1 MAEKWM
7 RPAAG
12 AVSVKDEF
20 WTPYLENVRKSTVPH
35 VFKKFE
41 ETGYLANYADLA
53 NGRDAEHYGPNW
65 ANGLVLESI
74 RGVCDF
80 LAAAYDAE
88 LEAVIDPIIDDIVT
102 VGEKYDDLP
111 LTANIRGGRKPWG
124 KDGHIVYTHDLYN
137 VGTLMEA
144 AVSHYLATKKTKLLI
159 TAIRAANRIADEI
172 GDAPKYNAV
181 PGHSL
186 PEEAMLRLYRL
197 LRDHR
202 ELDDLAASL
211 GADKEEYLRVV
222 RHWYDRRGCYEG
234 RTMCPPFSTQYN
246 QDHAPFAEQ
255 DEAVG
260 HAVRATLCYTGAASL
275 AYEEQNGK
283 YDRALH
289 AIWESITKRKMHVS
303 GGIGTRHDIE
313 GFDIDYN
320 LPNGAYLETCA
331 SVGLI
336 FFAGEMGLMEPRG
349 DYYDVFERALY
360 NTVLASMDADG
371 VRYFYQNP
379 LISDG
384 SIRRWDWHGCPCC
397 PPMLLKLFSSLSQYI
412 YTYRADALCI
422 HLLLDSAYENE
433 YFSVLQS
440 GRCISVDSRGSELTL
455 RLRIPEYAEQ
465 YTLTLNGC
473 DIPYE
478 TDDHYAVIRRIW
490 SADDVL
496 TVSFDT
502 PPRRVCANPAVEADR
517 GRVCVMVGPY
527 VMCAEAM
534 DNGGDVNFM
543 IAADPNL
550 HMDGDRVIGRR
561 TDGRDFVLIPYYQW
575 CRRDAECQALRAM
588 NVWFRQEDM
597 KPIGEIGRQM
607 ADKLYDDYL

>member
-1 MAEKWM
+1 MAEKWF

-12 AVSVKDEF
+12 AVAVKDEF

-35 VFKKFE
+35 VFTKFG
-41 ETGYLANYADLA
+41 ETGYIANYADLA
-53 NGRDAEHYGPNW
+53 DDREAKHHGPYF
-65 ANGLVLESI
+65 ANGLLLESI

-80 LAAAYDAE
+80 LAAEYDAAM
-88 LEAVIDPIIDDIVT
+88 EACIDPIIDDIIT
-102 VGEKYDDLP
+102 VGEKYEDLP
-111 LTANIRGGRKPWG
+111 LTWNIRTGTAPWG
-124 KDGHIVYTHDLYN
+124 KDGNIIYTHDIYN
-137 VGTLMEA
+137 TGTLIEA
-144 AVSHYLATKKTKLLI
+144 AVSHYLATKKTKFLT
-159 TAIRAANRIADEI
+159 TAIRAANRIANEI

-197 LRDHR
+197 LRDRR
-202 ELDDLAASL
+202 ELDALAEQL
-211 GADKEEYLRVV
+211 GADRKEYLRVV
-222 RHWYDRRGCYEG
+222 RHWYERRGCYEG

-255 DEAVG
+255 EEAVG
-260 HAVRATLCYTGAASL
+260 HAVRATLCYTGAAAL
-275 AYEEQNGK
+275 AYEENNGV

-289 AIWESITKRKMHVS
+289 AIWDSITKRKMHVS

-336 FFAGEMGLMEPRG
+336 FFAGEMGLLEGNG

-412 YTYRADALCI
+412 YTYNEHTLNI
-422 HLLLDSAYENE
+422 HLLIGSAYEQE
-433 YFSVLQS
+433 SFSVSQS
-440 GRCISVDSRGSELTL
+440 DRTITIDSHGKELTL
-455 RLRIPEYAEQ
+455 RLRIPEYAENFV
-465 YTLTLNGC
+465 LKLNGSAV
-473 DIPYE
+473 PY
-478 TDDHYAVIRRIW
+478 DADGHYAVIRRVW
-490 SADDVL
+490 SAEDVL
-496 TVSFDT
+496 AVSFEM

-534 DNGGDVNFM
+534 DNGGDVNFT
-543 IAADPNL
+543 IAAEPGL

-561 TDGRDFVLIPYYQW
+561 ADGGEFVLIPYYQW
-575 CRRDAECQALRAM
+575 CRRDAETKELRAM
-588 NVWFRQEDM
+588 KVWFRQEHM
-597 KPIGEIGRQM
+597 KPLSEIKLQMGE
-607 ADKLYDDYL
+607 KLYDDYA

>member
-1 MAEKWM
+1 MAETWL

-20 WTPYLENVRKSTVPH
+20 WTPYLENVRTSTVPH
-35 VFKKFE
+35 VFTKFE

-53 NGRDAEHYGPNW
+53 EGREAPHHGPNW
-65 ANGLVLESI
+65 ANGLLLESI
-74 RGVCDF
+74 RGVSDF
-80 LAAAYDAE
+80 LAARYDPA
-88 LEAVIDPIIDDIVT
+88 LESRIDPIIDDIVR
-102 VGEKYDDLP
+102 VGEMYDDLP
-111 LTANIRGGRKPWG
+111 LTANIRENRIPWG
-124 KDGHIVYTHDLYN
+124 RNGHIVYTHDLYN
-137 VGTLMEA
+137 VGTLIEA
-144 AVSHYLATKKTKLLI
+144 GVSHYLATQKTNLLT
-159 TAIRAANRIADEI
+159 TAIRAANRVANEI

-202 ELDDLAASL
+202 ELDALAESL
-211 GADKEEYLRVV
+211 GADKDEYLRVV

-275 AYEEQNGK
+275 AYEEGNGK

-289 AIWESITKRKMHVS
+289 AIWDSITKRKMHVS

-336 FFAGEMGLMEPRG
+336 FFAGEMGLTEPRG

-360 NTVLASMDADG
+360 NTVLASVDADG
-371 VRYFYQNP
+371 RRYFYQNP

-397 PPMLLKLFSSLSQYI
+397 PPMLLKLFASLSQYI
-412 YTYRADALCI
+412 YTYTADALNI
-422 HLLLDSAYENE
+422 HLLLGSTYENE
-433 YFSVLQS
+433 HFTVSQKDRRITL
-440 GRCISVDSRGSELTL
+440 DSRGRALTL
-455 RLRIPEYAEQ
+455 RLRIPEYAER

-473 DIPYE
+473 EIPYD
-478 TDDHYAVIRRIW
+478 TDDHYAVIRRVW
-490 SADDVL
+490 SADDCL
-496 TVSFDT
+496 KVSFDT

-517 GRVCVMVGPY
+517 GRVCIMVGPY

-534 DNGGDVNFM
+534 DNGGDVNFTV
-543 IAADPNL
+543 AAEPGL
-550 HMDGDRVIGRR
+550 HTDGEHVLGRR
-561 TDGRDFVLIPYYQW
+561 ADGGEFVLIPYYQW
-575 CRRDAECQALRAM
+575 CRREADCQEMRAM

-597 KPIGEIGRQM
+597 KSSAELRRQM
-607 ADKLYDDYL
+607 GTDLYRDYQ